1 MKKHAVIRLLLM
13 TIIVMA
19 TALVV
24 ASNRTEVVLTDQEE
38 CTQQEANECGTKNSE
53 FLLETLTRNLLN
65 R

>member
-1 MKKHAVIRLLLM
+1 
-13 TIIVMA
+13 MA

-24 ASNRTEVVLTDQEE
+24 ASNRTEVALADQEE

-53 FLLETLTRNLLN
+53 FLLETLARNLLS

>member
-1 MKKHAVIRLLLM
+1 
-13 TIIVMA
+13 MA

-24 ASNRTEVVLTDQEE
+24 ASNRTGVVLAETDE